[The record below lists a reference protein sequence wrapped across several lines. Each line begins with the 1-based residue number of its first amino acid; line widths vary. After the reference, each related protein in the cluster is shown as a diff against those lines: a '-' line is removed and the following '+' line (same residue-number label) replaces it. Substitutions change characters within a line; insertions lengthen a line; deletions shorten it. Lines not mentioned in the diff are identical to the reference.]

1 MNLMNSMTY
10 YKPSD
15 EEIANIWSDTYNLFL
30 KYKDLDCAEYEE
42 EINLA
47 CETIGQNYENCEVS
61 AFLVTAVLRI
71 LIDRSDI
78 YKGLLI
84 FTNNEIQGDE

>member
-1 MNLMNSMTY
+1 MNSMTY

-30 KYKDLDCAEYEE
+30 KYKDLDCAEYED

-61 AFLVTAVLRI
+61 ALLVTAVLRI
-71 LIDRSDI
+71 LIDRSNI
-78 YKGLLI
+78 YEGLLL
-84 FTNNEIQGDE
+84 FKGCKAQEDK